1 MEIVIYVLI
10 FQGLLG
16 GFDVM
21 WNHEW
26 KENLPGKLTANLEQK
41 IHGLREL
48 LYAVIYIGLA
58 WYSWNGIWAWILFGV
73 LIVEILLTAWDFVV
87 EDKTRKLSPNER
99 VIHLTLSMG
108 GGAYVALLIPE
119 LLRWT
124 QLPSGLESVE
134 YGMLS
139 WILTM
144 FGVGV
149 FGWGVRDYW
158 SGVRLT
164 KALPITERINKSVS
178 AQLKGEP
185 L

>member
-1 MEIVIYVLI
+1 MKTVIYVLI

-16 GFDVM
+16 CFDVM

-26 KENLPGKLTANLEQK
+26 KENLPGKLSARLEQK

-48 LYAVIYIGLA
+48 LYAVIFIGLA
-58 WYSWNGIWAWILFGV
+58 WYAWHGLWAWLLFGLLV
-73 LIVEILLTAWDFVV
+73 VEILLTAWDFVE
-87 EDKTRKLSPNER
+87 EDKTRTLTPNER

-119 LLRWT
+119 LWRWS
-124 QLPSGLESVE
+124 QLPTAMQHVE

-139 WILTM
+139 WVLTLL
-144 FGVGV
+144 GVGV

-158 SGVRLT
+158 SGVRL
-164 KALPITERINKSVS
+164 AQ
-178 AQLKGEP
+178 AMQLKGEP
-185 L
+185 S